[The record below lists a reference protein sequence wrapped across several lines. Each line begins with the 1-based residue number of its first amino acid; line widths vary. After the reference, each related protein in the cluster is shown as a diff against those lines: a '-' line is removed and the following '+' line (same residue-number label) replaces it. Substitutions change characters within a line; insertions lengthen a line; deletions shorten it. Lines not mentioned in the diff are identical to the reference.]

1 LATLQLRFR
10 DGSEQTFELHERMD
24 TKDLA
29 RSLTNGMAARSVH
42 SMGIAAEYSET
53 PADYG
58 LIGFGMA
65 DVLWWHI
72 DGMVHENALLGPW
85 AEADSLAQQDG
96 DDPGPERPERSH
108 LRRDHGPFYHRGR
121 RRWPG

>member
-1 LATLQLRFR
+1 
-10 DGSEQTFELHERMD
+10 MD
-24 TKDLA
+24 TKGLA
-29 RSLTNGMAARSVH
+29 RSLTNGMAAGSVH

-72 DGMVHENALLGPW
+72 DGMVHENELPRPW
-85 AEADSLAQQDG
+85 ADVVSLAQQDG
-96 DDPGPERPERSH
+96 DDP
-108 LRRDHGPFYHRGR
+108 DT
-121 RRWPG
+121 